1 MLHPG
6 GQELVIILGWVC
18 QVEDAGYMQSCSGF
32 MQGLQPKKG
41 GSRGRGIPS
50 LTLGWCDP
58 ESSSGG
64 LRNVSH

>member
-32 MQGLQPKKG
+32 MQGLQPKRG
-41 GSRGRGIPS
+41 GS
-50 LTLGWCDP
+50 
-58 ESSSGG
+58 E
-64 LRNVSH
+64 